1 MQGVRVSLKQTQSRR
16 RRQGLCLALLLVSSF
31 FIASAWAGTYDTNE
45 ALAGR
50 LTALEK
56 KGSHVVRLQLLA
68 KSLAGRKIWLAEL
81 GTGTDED
88 RQTRPAMLVV
98 AGAEGNDLVG
108 SALVGSW
115 LEGLVATYQEDPN
128 LARLLETTT
137 IYAVPRLNP
146 DAAEHFFGT
155 PKHET
160 LVNGKPRDDDHDA
173 LVDED
178 GPEDLNGDGLIT
190 SMRVEDKEGQYI
202 LDSEEDRL
210 LIEADPL
217 KGEAGRWRYLSEG
230 IDNDRD
236 ELWNEDGTGGVN
248 FNRNFPFNQD
258 FFATDAGVHPVCEV
272 ETRALADFI
281 VTHPNIGIVLTYGMA
296 DNLLKTP
303 DAAKKAPGRGKP
315 MTAIDADDVPY
326 YRALG
331 EFYRE
336 TLGLDKELEGTSE
349 PGTFSDWMYFH
360 RGRLSLAVRPWSP
373 KLAMTLTKDDE
384 EKSEPE
390 AEAKEEEQEKSES
403 EKQTDKAKAK
413 KKKDKDKD
421 DRGKEQREQLKW
433 FDEHAPEAFGPWQPF
448 GHPDFPGQRVEI
460 GGYAPGVLTNPPAGL
475 LGDLTGKQSR
485 FLTELIG
492 RLPRIGLRQV
502 KCTHLGESIFEIEI
516 HIENTGFLPTILAHG
531 ERTREVHPTRLV
543 LDVRPEQVLAGTRIT
558 YLPVMKGSGGAAE
571 ARWTLHAP
579 DQSEIGFQVVSMLA
593 GQIEGVI
600 DLRDAGIYTSNVNH
614 ASATGH
620 DDQR

>member
-16 RRQGLCLALLLVSSF
+16 RRQGLCLALLLLSSF
-31 FIASAWAGTYDTNE
+31 SIASARAGTYDTNE

-88 RQTRPAMLVV
+88 RQARPAMLVV

-108 SALVGSW
+108 SALVCSW
-115 LEGLVATYQEDPN
+115 LEGLVATYQDDPN

-137 IYAVPRLNP
+137 IYAVPRLNA
-146 DAAEHFFGT
+146 DAAEHLFGT
-155 PKHET
+155 PKQET
-160 LVNGKPRDDDHDA
+160 RVNGKPRDDDHDA

-190 SMRVEDKEGQYI
+190 SMRVEDKEGRYI
-202 LDSEEDRL
+202 LDSEENRL

-217 KGEAGRWRYLSEG
+217 KGEVGRWRYLSEG

-281 VTHPNIGIVLTYGMA
+281 VRHPNIGIVLTYGMA

-303 DAAKKAPGRGKP
+303 EEAKKASGRGEP
-315 MTAIDADDVPY
+315 MTAVDADDVLY

-336 TLGLDKELEGTSE
+336 ALGLDKELEGTSE

-360 RGRLSLAVRPWSP
+360 RGRLSLAARPWSP

-384 EKSEPE
+384 VKDKDEE
-390 AEAKEEEQEKSES
+390 ANES
-403 EKQTDKAKAK
+403 EEHADKAK
-413 KKKDKDKD
+413 KKKDDDK
-421 DRGKEQREQLKW
+421 RGKEQREQLKW
-433 FDEHAPEAFGPWQPF
+433 FDEHASEAFRPWRPF
-448 GHPDFPGQRVEI
+448 DHPDFPRQRVEI
-460 GGYAPGVLTNPPAGL
+460 GGYAPGALTNPPTGL
-475 LGDLTGKQSR
+475 LEDLAEAHGR

-492 RLPRIGLRQV
+492 RLPRLGLRQV
-502 KCTHLGESIFEIEI
+502 KCTHLGESIFEIEL
-516 HIENTGFLPTILAHG
+516 HIENTGFLPTLLAHG
-531 ERTREVHPTRLV
+531 KRTREVHPTRLV
-543 LDVRPEQVLAGTRIT
+543 LDVRPEQILAGTRIT
-558 YLPVMKGSGGAAE
+558 YLPVIEGSGGGAE
-571 ARWTLHAP
+571 VRWTVHAP
-579 DQSEIGFQVVSMLA
+579 DQSEIRFQVVSMLA
-593 GQIEGVI
+593 GQIEGTI